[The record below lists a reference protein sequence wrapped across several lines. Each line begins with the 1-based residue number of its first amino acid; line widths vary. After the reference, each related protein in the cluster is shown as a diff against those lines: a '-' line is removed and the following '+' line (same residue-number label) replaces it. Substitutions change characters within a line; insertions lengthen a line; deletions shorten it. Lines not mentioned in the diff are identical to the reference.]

1 MDVHRFGATRPTIDS
16 AVLTPMVMGIPTQM
30 LVGLQPPIATAQTPS
45 RTIRHS
51 GAMKTTMDSE
61 ATLMET
67 TLMIVQIKQEHQ
79 QKIRMDVLTGTVMVI
94 PTQEIHSL
102 TMEPNGR
109 IQTGTITV
117 TTWMETIQITSQM
130 MLHNGVIPM
139 ATDTVTIQ
147 VETTA
152 IDFRTTL
159 SSGLM
164 PTTMDMGTTS

>member
-1 MDVHRFGATRPTIDS
+1 MDVQQFGATLPMTDL
-16 AVLTPMVMGIPTQM
+16 AVLTPMAMDTRILM
-30 LVGLQPPIATAQTPS
+30 LVGLREPIVTVLMHS
-45 RTIRHS
+45 RTTRHS
-51 GAMKTTMDSE
+51 GAMRTTMDSE
-61 ATLMET
+61 ATPMET
-67 TLMIVQIKQEHQ
+67 TLMIVRIKQEPQ

-139 ATDTVTIQ
+139 ATDTVTIR

-152 IDFRTTL
+152 TDSRTIR

-164 PTTMDMGTTS
+164 PTTMDMETTS